1 MPQKPMRPCR
11 FPGCPHLTDDKSG
24 YCPEHLKQTRRRQD
38 KERGTST
45 QRGYNY
51 RWQRYRRA
59 YLAAHPLC
67 VLCLKKKP
75 EVVREA
81 TVVDHIIPHRGDH
94 RLFWDPANH
103 QSLCKECHDIKTA
116 KEDGAFGKGGGG

>member
-81 TVVDHIIPHRGDH
+81 TVIHHVDRNPKNNEKSNLI
-94 RLFWDPANH
+94 A
-103 QSLCKECHDIKTA
+103 LCDECHRNEHRQEI
-116 KEDGAFGKGGGG
+116 FRRQ